1 MSNKEVISDR
11 QGICMV
17 MAFIF
22 ALGAILGTGDPGA
35 GRDIA
40 LGTLFGALFAIPLM
54 LVYARILY
62 LFPGKDL
69 FEIDNIIFGKK
80 LGTVISLLFI
90 WYTLYTAAK
99 TLRIYWE
106 FTNTAIFPD
115 TPYIVPVVFLVII
128 CVIATYKG
136 IEVIGRTCEI
146 FAVITASIAIIAAFI
161 FSIPDIHINN
171 AFPVFYNGIKPVLFS
186 SFSSVVHPFG
196 DIVVF
201 LMVFSNLQSKKSSYK
216 IYLVGLLITGF
227 IMTITIFRN
236 IIVLG
241 ADFSNLFFFKSQI
254 AVSII
259 HIGEVF
265 QRLEILIFAPLLI
278 NVFAK
283 LSICIFIC
291 CKGVQKIF
299 NFDEY
304 RFTIVPIMLLVISL
318 SIIIDKNMSSIMKW
332 VIEIAPYYGG
342 FFEIILPV
350 FVLICEEIKVRRN
363 KS

>member
-11 QGICMV
+11 QGISMI

-22 ALGAILGTGDPGA
+22 ALGAILGTGDPSA

-40 LGTLFGALFAIPLM
+40 LGTLFGALFAIPLV

-69 FEIDNIIFGKK
+69 FDIDNIIFGKK
-80 LGTVISLLFI
+80 LGTIISMFFI
-90 WYTLYTAAK
+90 WYAFYTAAK

-106 FTNTAIFPD
+106 FANTSMFPD
-115 TPYIVPVVFLVII
+115 TPYMIPVAFLAVI
-128 CVIATYKG
+128 CVIAVYKG

-146 FAVITASIAIIAAFI
+146 FAVITVAIAMIAAFI

-171 AFPVFYNGIKPVLFS
+171 ALPIFYNGTKPVLFS
-186 SFSSVVHPFG
+186 SFSSLIHPFG

-201 LMVFSNLQSKKSSYK
+201 LMVFSNLQNKKSSYK
-216 IYLVGLLITGF
+216 IYLVGTLISGF
-227 IMTITIFRN
+227 IMVITILRN
-236 IIVLG
+236 VLVLG
-241 ADFSNLFFFKSQI
+241 SDFSNLFYFKSQI

-265 QRLEILIFAPLLI
+265 QRLEVLIFAPLLI
-278 NVFAK
+278 NVFAR

-291 CKGVQKIF
+291 CRGVQKIF

-304 RFTIVPIMLLVISL
+304 RFAIVPTILLIISL

-332 VIEIAPYYGG
+332 VLEVAPYYGG